1 MPQLVYYIQQYLIYA
16 FDNKIIYIG
25 NNYLNN
31 IECINFNKNLLK
43 QITFGTTKISKFILK
58 KSPLLLILAK
68 IVLII

>member
-1 MPQLVYYIQQYLIYA
+1 MPQLVYYIQQYLTYA
-16 FDNKIIYIG
+16 FDNKIVYIG

-31 IECINFNKNLLK
+31 IECICFKKNLLK

-58 KSPLLLILAK
+58 KSPLLLILDK